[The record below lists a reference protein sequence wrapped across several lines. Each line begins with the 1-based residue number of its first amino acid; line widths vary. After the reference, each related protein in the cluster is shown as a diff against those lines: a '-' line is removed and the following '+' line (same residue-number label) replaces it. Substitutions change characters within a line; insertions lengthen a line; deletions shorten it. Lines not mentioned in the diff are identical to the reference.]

1 MTTKLKTMLFCLCC
15 NKETSHT
22 IIYKGG
28 YLEDIKCSI
37 CGNEIRIDRE
47 KLLETYT
54 ADFIDRVLT
63 KPHRLTEE
71 IKRDLSQF
79 LKSIPIRILTKPY
92 RIAREI
98 GDILHQEKDENG
110 S

>member
-1 MTTKLKTMLFCLCC
+1 MLFCLHC
-15 NKETSHT
+15 NKDTSHI
-22 IIYKGG
+22 IIYKDR

-37 CGNEIRIDRE
+37 CGNEIRINRE

-54 ADFIDRVLT
+54 ADFIDRLLT

-71 IKRDLSQF
+71 IKNNLSQF

-92 RIAREI
+92 RMAKEI
-98 GDILHQEKDENG
+98 GDILHQEKNNN
-110 S
+110 SK

>member
-1 MTTKLKTMLFCLCC
+1 MSYTT
-15 NKETSHT
+15 
-22 IIYKGG
+22 
-28 YLEDIKCSI
+28 
-37 CGNEIRIDRE
+37 
-47 KLLETYT
+47 
-54 ADFIDRVLT
+54 DFIDRVLT
-63 KPHRLTEE
+63 KPQRLTEE

-98 GDILHQEKDENG
+98 GDILHQEKDEND